1 MGTGGIVKIL
11 SRFLQNSSIYF
22 ETKPEGEYYALLL
35 SYVTKSEDLFVSLTK
50 IKARIAGTGMY
61 VPPKVVS
68 NFDLEKIMDTTDEWI
83 RQRSGIETRHHVE
96 GQGTADLAYEAT
108 LKALADAKCD
118 AKDLDLIILATLSAD
133 HMFPGSSALLQAK
146 LGLETTPSMDLRAQC
161 SGFLYS
167 LNVAKAFIE
176 SGVYKRILVVGAET
190 HSPVLDFTT
199 RGRDVAVLFGDG
211 AGAVVVE
218 AADDKSSSSVGNI
231 IIHSQG
237 QFADRLWI
245 ERPGTQGGTW
255 LTEAHLAEGKQY
267 PYMEGRYVFKH
278 AIERLQEVVKEIL
291 EKENLKLDDIDHFLF
306 HQANIRINEKVAELM
321 KIPLEK
327 CPSNIQKYGNC
338 SAASIPMLLDET
350 VRSGRVKRGDKL
362 LLAAFG
368 AGFTW
373 AAGVVQF

>member
-1 MGTGGIVKIL
+1 M
-11 SRFLQNSSIYF
+11 
-22 ETKPEGEYYALLL
+22 
-35 SYVTKSEDLFVSLTK
+35 SLTK
-50 IKARIAGTGMY
+50 FKAKITGTGMY
-61 VPPKVVS
+61 VPPRVVKNS
-68 NFDLEKIMDTTDEWI
+68 DLEKIMDTTDEWI
-83 RQRSGIETRHHVE
+83 RQRSGIETRHHVD
-96 GQGTADLAYEAT
+96 GVGTADLAYEAT
-108 LKALADAKCD
+108 LLALESAKIS

-176 SGVYKRILVVGAET
+176 AGIYKRILVVGAET

-199 RGRDVAVLFGDG
+199 KGRDVAVLFGDG

-218 AADDKSSSSVGNI
+218 ATEGKSSEIGGI

-245 ERPGTQGGTW
+245 ERPGSSGGSWFTD
-255 LTEAHLAEGKQY
+255 EHKAEGRHF
-267 PYMEGRYVFKH
+267 PFMEGRYVYKH
-278 AIERLQEVVKEIL
+278 AVERLQEVVKEIL
-291 EKENLKLDDIDHFLF
+291 LKERLDLAQIDHFIF
-306 HQANIRINEKVAELM
+306 HQANIRINEKVAELL
-321 KIPLEK
+321 KIPMEK
-327 CPSNIQKYGNC
+327 CPSNIQNYGNC

-373 AAGVVQF
+373 AAGIIQY

>member
-1 MGTGGIVKIL
+1 ML
-11 SRFLQNSSIYF
+11 SFSL
-22 ETKPEGEYYALLL
+22 
-35 SYVTKSEDLFVSLTK
+35 YVTKSEDLFVSSTK
-50 IKARIAGTGMY
+50 IKAKISGTGMH

-108 LKALADAKCD
+108 LKALESAKCT
-118 AKDLDLIILATLSAD
+118 AKDLDFIILSTLSAD
-133 HMFPGSSALLQAK
+133 HMFPGSSAILQHK

-161 SGFLYS
+161 SGFLYA

-176 SGVYKRILVVGAET
+176 SGVYKRILVIGAET

-218 AADDKSSSSVGNI
+218 AAGPQDSKSSVGNI
-231 IIHSQG
+231 ILHSQG

-245 ERPGTQGGTW
+245 ERPGTSGGTW
-255 LTEAHLAEGKQY
+255 FTEQHRAEGRQY

-278 AIERLQEVVKEIL
+278 AVERLIEVTNEIL
-291 EKENLKLDDIDHFLF
+291 EKECLGLGDIDHFLF
-306 HQANIRINEKVAELM
+306 HQANIRINEKVAEMM

-338 SAASIPMLLDET
+338 SAASIPMLLDEV

-362 LLAAFG
+362 LMAAFG